1 MTIYDIA
8 QIAGVSASTVS
19 RVMNDKPGV
28 GEATR
33 KKIKEIMQKHH
44 FQPSEAAQDLATNS
58 TRVVACF
65 MATIRQSHHA
75 DRYTTI
81 NKILTEEG
89 FSCIVCW
96 TGYSAK
102 AQADAIVEIQTRKNL
117 AGIILFGDSY
127 QNDEVERAIRENVPE
142 LPIVMLNGDI
152 PLPNVI
158 NIVCEE
164 DRGVAELVKLLVRKG
179 HRRLAFVNDRNS
191 VGRVKMVHSF
201 ETTCR
206 ELNLPGDPLVW
217 MIGEHE
223 YNAIKESVLE
233 LIHTHPEVDGILFA
247 EDLMASVGGRAIYEL
262 GIKVPEQIAYT
273 GNHNVDYSVISTPQI
288 TTLEGDVPRQCKL
301 ACSHLIAEING
312 VQPPEEPI
320 RVPTSV
326 VERETT

>member
-33 KKIKEIMQKHH
+33 KKIKEIMQEHH
-44 FQPSEAAQDLATNS
+44 FQPSEAAQNLATNS

-65 MATIRQSHHA
+65 MATIRQSHHS

-96 TGYSAK
+96 TGYSPK

-127 QNDEVERAIRENVPE
+127 QNDEVKRAIRENVPE

-152 PLPNVI
+152 P
-158 NIVCEE
+158 
-164 DRGVAELVKLLVRKG
+164 
-179 HRRLAFVNDRNS
+179 RN
-191 VGRVKMVHSF
+191 
-201 ETTCR
+201 
-206 ELNLPGDPLVW
+206 
-217 MIGEHE
+217 
-223 YNAIKESVLE
+223 
-233 LIHTHPEVDGILFA
+233 
-247 EDLMASVGGRAIYEL
+247 
-262 GIKVPEQIAYT
+262 
-273 GNHNVDYSVISTPQI
+273 
-288 TTLEGDVPRQCKL
+288 
-301 ACSHLIAEING
+301 
-312 VQPPEEPI
+312 
-320 RVPTSV
+320 
-326 VERETT
+326 